1 MPVRYVII
9 TQNYHKHS
17 IATYF
22 QDFEI
27 QDHCGAEQQHKN
39 NSGFSLTLKE
49 PRQRGLA
56 PGHETATSVLPFQG
70 LIWKIVNMSMN

>member
-1 MPVRYVII
+1 MPVHYVII
-9 TQNYHKHS
+9 TQDYHKHS

-27 QDHCGAEQQHKN
+27 HEDKN
-39 NSGFSLTLKE
+39 NSGVSLTLKE
-49 PRQRGLA
+49 PRQQGLA
-56 PGHETATSVLPFQG
+56 PVHETATSVLPFQG

>member
-9 TQNYHKHS
+9 TRNYHKHS

-27 QDHCGAEQQHKN
+27 QDHCGEEQQHEHKN
-39 NSGFSLTLKE
+39 NSGVSLTLKE
-49 PRQRGLA
+49 PRQPGLA

-70 LIWKIVNMSMN
+70 LI